1 MLKRKTPIFILA
13 FLIAALVSP
22 SLLDCL
28 TASAQDAPPQDA
40 SAQDAGAERGVVRV
54 GDVEIAVRAG
64 FNSLDVNGSTG
75 GWVPFR
81 IIVSNQGETIS
92 GRLIVRAESPANP
105 NKQVREFVKEVHLP
119 TGSRQL
125 HQIAAFLNSGSG
137 PEVKLVTNDNQEI
150 AKLTINIDRHMW
162 SSDQLEIA
170 VVDTDPTT
178 LNNITAT
185 EIVRSPVR
193 EPFKFGP
200 FPDPSQSQQASNPSA
215 PQQGR
220 RSRGSQSGP
229 QNLSA
234 HPVVVSSEDLP
245 REFVSYD
252 PIDVVVIGDA
262 PLSQLTEDQSRALK
276 LWVASG
282 GLLVVTGAADIAGLR
297 AAKLDMLLPV
307 EIQGATT
314 ASSLAPLTEIYGR
327 FESSDPTLAMSASAR
342 AGAQPLVG
350 SADNVIVAERNYGS
364 GLVRF
369 VAVNPKLNPY
379 RGWAAAKYLW
389 IDMLLPAAEM
399 KPRQVNWITI
409 GRRGNRMS
417 SNLGMRNYLFEL
429 AEIEPPSMKYFLFFL
444 LFYLLVI
451 GPINYVILRWKRKL
465 DLAWLTI
472 PAVVVVFTI
481 VSIAVAQV
489 TRGGRSIAAD
499 VSLVELHQP
508 DGIRRHTGAL
518 LIMPSSKGTEEI
530 SFDGADTFV
539 NDLADNYSVTASSSE
554 TIESRR
560 DPKQFTLSVPLTT
573 WTADIFK
580 VRSISEEASP
590 IVAINGS
597 GAGSTV
603 TIKNIGDAPIT
614 RAVFMSAAGVS
625 AQFDIAPG
633 EEQQITLTTPQA
645 NTFTTWYQAQFAQ
658 ESHESQIF
666 SELAGVLDRDIGGGR
681 IFRQGFFDTLPMT
694 TAIPQLERPIIV
706 GFIDKSAIAMSFNDS
721 IKRRGKAFYVVHL

>member
-1 MLKRKTPIFILA
+1 MAAL
-13 FLIAALVSP
+13 LIAAFVSP
-22 SLLDCL
+22 SLLDRL
-28 TASAQDAPPQDA
+28 TASAQDAPPQDTT
-40 SAQDAGAERGVVRV
+40 AQDDVAERGVVRA
-54 GDVEIAVRAG
+54 GGVEIAVKAG

-81 IIVSNQGETIS
+81 IIVSNQGEPIS
-92 GRLIVRAESPANP
+92 GRLIVRGESPANP
-105 NKQVREFVKEVHLP
+105 NKQVREFVKDVQLP

-125 HQIAAFLNSGSG
+125 HQIAVFLNSGSG

-150 AKLTINIDRHMW
+150 AKLTLNIDRHMW

-178 LNNITAT
+178 LNNISAT
-185 EIVRSPVR
+185 EIVRSPLR

-200 FPDPSQSQQASNPSA
+200 FVDPSQSQQANNPSSGTPSA
-215 PQQGR
+215 PQNR

-234 HPVVVSSEDLP
+234 HPVVVSSDDLP

-252 PIDVVVIGDA
+252 PLDVVVIGDA
-262 PLSQLTEDQSRALK
+262 PLSQLTEDQARALK

-297 AAKLDMLLPV
+297 AAKLDLLLPV
-307 EIQGATT
+307 EVQGATT
-314 ASSLAPLTEIYGR
+314 ASPLAPLTEIYGR
-327 FESSDPTLAMSASAR
+327 FESSEPTLAMAARAR
-342 AGAQPLVG
+342 AGAQSLVG
-350 SADNVIVAERNYGS
+350 PADNVIVAERNYGS

-389 IDMLLPAAEM
+389 IDLLLPAAEM

-417 SNLGMRNYLFEL
+417 SNQGMRNYLFEL
-429 AEIEPPSMKYFLFFL
+429 AEIEPPSMRYFLFFL

-508 DGIRRHTGAL
+508 DAIRRQTGAL
-518 LIMPSSKGTEEI
+518 LIMPASKGTEEI
-530 SFDGADTFV
+530 AFEGADTFV

-560 DPKQFTLSVPLTT
+560 EPKQFTLSVPLTT

-580 VRSISEEASP
+580 VRSITEDASP

-603 TIKNIGDAPIT
+603 TIKNIGDTAIT

-625 AQFDIAPG
+625 APFDIASG
-633 EEQQITLTTPQA
+633 EEQQITLAAPQA
-645 NTFTTWYQAQFAQ
+645 NTFTTWYQSQFDN

-666 SELAGVLDRDIGGGR
+666 SELAGVLDRDIGGAR
-681 IFRQGFFDTLPMT
+681 VFRQGFFDALPMT
-694 TAIPQLERPIIV
+694 TGIPQLERPIIV
-706 GFIDKSAIAMSFNDS
+706 GFIEKSAVSMSFNDS
-721 IKRRGKAFYVVHL
+721 IQRRGKAFYVVHL